1 MLNQISIVQIVGVVA
16 LVIALYCMRASLA
29 RSARRGRR
37 DMQPRSVSLRH
48 RHRILLE
55 LAEVSLAVVF
65 LLVGGA
71 KLIGRHDM
79 IVLFHDIGLGQW
91 LRYLTGVLEVS
102 GATLLLV
109 PLLSGPSALA
119 LGGIMV
125 VATLIE
131 LLVLHRPPVAALACL
146 SGHAFVA
153 WSRLSHSRQGLV
165 QPPRANDP
173 VRPALLISMDGRW
186 AFPRKTRVAKRSQ
199 AVP

>member
-1 MLNQISIVQIVGVVA
+1 MLNQITLAQIFGVVA
-16 LVIALYCMRASLA
+16 LVLALYCVRASLA
-29 RSARRGRR
+29 RSARRGQR
-37 DMQPRSVSLRH
+37 DSQLRSLIRH
-48 RHRILLE
+48 RVVLE

-71 KLIGRHDM
+71 KLIGRPDM
-79 IVLFHDIGLGQW
+79 IVLFDDIGLGQW
-91 LRYLTGVLEVS
+91 LRYVTGMLEVS

-119 LGGIMV
+119 LGAIMV

-153 WSRLSHSRQGLV
+153 WS
-165 QPPRANDP
+165 
-173 VRPALLISMDGRW
+173 
-186 AFPRKTRVAKRSQ
+186 
-199 AVP
+199 